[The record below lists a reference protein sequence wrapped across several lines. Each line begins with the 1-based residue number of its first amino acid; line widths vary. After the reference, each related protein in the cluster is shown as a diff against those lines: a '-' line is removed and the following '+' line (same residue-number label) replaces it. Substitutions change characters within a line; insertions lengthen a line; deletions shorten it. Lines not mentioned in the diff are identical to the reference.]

1 MYENENEYGSGVF
14 SGGSGRINPTEKNTI
29 DTTADAA
36 MGTATDTAMGTAT
49 CTTNRYD
56 GYATYQTGNAG
67 VFSGGVQSNFE
78 REGRSYSGHDSRSS
92 SWHDSRS
99 HSEGDNGKRS
109 AEKNPKGGGVF
120 RKALLSISLGLFFG
134 LFAGI
139 GFYAVQQVMDVIQP
153 ANNNNAVPESAGSIP
168 ADFDNG
174 SDIKLTNTNNITV
187 VESDVSDMVEEV
199 MPAMVSI
206 INNYTETLSFFGQTF
221 TQEQPSSGS
230 GIIVQQNDNE
240 LLIVSN
246 YHVIADATSLE
257 VTFIDGTTAQ
267 AKVKGTDSDMDLAV
281 IAIPLKDISK
291 ETKDA
296 ISVATLGDSDKLR
309 MGEPVVAIGNALGYG
324 QSVTNGIVSA
334 LNREITMSDGSTG
347 TFIQTNAEINPGNS
361 GGALLNINGEVIGIN
376 SSKIGGD
383 AIEGMGYAIP
393 ISSAS
398 PIIADL
404 MERQTREKV
413 EDDEKG
419 YIGITFQNVTEQHHQ
434 MYNMPIGIFV
444 YEVSEASA
452 AEKAGILPG
461 DIITKFDG
469 ERVSS
474 NADLQDVLQYYRV
487 GDSARIT
494 IMRLENGE
502 YTEHEMDI
510 TLGAKPENAQ

>member
-14 SGGSGRINPTEKNTI
+14 SGASGRINQTEENTI
-29 DTTADAA
+29 DTV
-36 MGTATDTAMGTAT
+36 
-49 CTTNRYD
+49 NRNVNYS
-56 GYATYQTGNAG
+56 TYQTGSTGAFSDAG
-67 VFSGGVQSNFE
+67 RQSNAEYGSWSQNSGKKE
-78 REGRSYSGHDSRSS
+78 RTSGSGSF
-92 SWHDSRS
+92 W
-99 HSEGDNGKRS
+99 
-109 AEKNPKGGGVF
+109 

-134 LFAGI
+134 LFAGV
-139 GFYAVQQVMDVIQP
+139 GFYAVQQVFDLKQP
-153 ANNNNAVPESAGSIP
+153 ANNNNAIAETSGNMATDYEDS
-168 ADFDNG
+168 

-206 INNYTETLSFFGQTF
+206 INNYTETVNFFGQTF

-257 VTFIDGTTAQ
+257 VTFIDGSTAQ
-267 AKVKGTDSDMDLAV
+267 AKVKGTDADMDLAV
-281 IAIPLKDISK
+281 IAIPLEDITA
-291 ETKDA
+291 ETKAA
-296 ISVATLGDSDKLR
+296 IAVATLGDSDKLR

-347 TFIQTNAEINPGNS
+347 TFIQTNAAINPGNS

-376 SSKIGGD
+376 SNKIGGD
-383 AIEGMGYAIP
+383 VIEGMGYAIP

-413 EDDEKG
+413 DDDEKG
-419 YIGITFQNVTEQHHQ
+419 YIGITLQNVTEQHHQ

-444 YEVSEASA
+444 YEVSENSA
-452 AEKAGILPG
+452 ADNAGILPG
-461 DIITKFDG
+461 DIITRFDG
-469 ERVSS
+469 EKVTS
-474 NADLQDVLQYYRV
+474 NADLQDVLQYYAV
-487 GDSARIT
+487 GDSAKIT
-494 IMRLENGE
+494 IMRLERGE
-502 YTEHEMDI
+502 YAEHELVI
-510 TLGAKPENAQ
+510 TLGKRPESAR